1 VSLRAD
7 QPRMRG
13 HAPTA
18 RGLVKSK
25 GYKPSLTKPSAP
37 TKEGGRHN
45 PLGLWESGSAGGS
58 MRTTDAAG
66 SVNTVT
72 EAVGS

>member
-37 TKEGGRHN
+37 TKEGSDEPGRT
-45 PLGLWESGSAGGS
+45 PQ
-58 MRTTDAAG
+58 
-66 SVNTVT
+66 SVGTVG
-72 EAVGS
+72 ERKCGWIYEDDRRSR